1 MLKSHHQNAG
11 VNEYFENVAKFKCM
25 GTVETIKAA

>member
-11 VNEYFENVAKFKCM
+11 VNEYFENVAKLEYL
-25 GTVETIKAA
+25 ETAAANQN